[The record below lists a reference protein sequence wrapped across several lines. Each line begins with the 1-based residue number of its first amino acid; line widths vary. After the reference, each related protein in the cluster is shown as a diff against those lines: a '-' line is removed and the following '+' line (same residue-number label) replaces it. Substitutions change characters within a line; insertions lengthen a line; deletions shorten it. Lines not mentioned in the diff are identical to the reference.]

1 MITMATKALRSGI
14 EQLDFL
20 VAALCGVVLLLEGY
34 DIAAIGYAVPSIADA
49 WRLAPSSFTS
59 TLVAGS
65 VGLLLGSVGV
75 GILGDRLGRK
85 PVLIGCVASFGV
97 FSLFTAFAGSLF
109 QLSAMRSLTGLGLG
123 GGLPLS
129 IALTSD
135 FALPMRQGRLVILM
149 SLGVPTGMALG
160 GLLASR
166 LVQAFGWPTIFI
178 VGGVLPFMMVPVL
191 ALWLPESTTLR
202 VTRSNPVIALFRD
215 RLAVSTV
222 LLWAMNF
229 LCMSTFYLIL
239 LWTPSILH
247 LAGAGT
253 SSAIFTTSIY
263 GIGGILGPLLTASVI
278 DRGAERILTYTTAF
292 GAISVLAIGLFDMQ
306 FGLFSIVIFAAG
318 MGMGSSQSGL
328 NSLSG
333 RIYPP
338 AIRSTGAGW
347 ALGLGRVGAIA
358 GPAIGG
364 ALLVLGIGVHGM
376 FIVAAIPI
384 AVATLLMAL
393 LGRSRATVELP

>member
-149 SLGVPTGMALG
+149 SLGVPTGFTLG

-166 LVQAFGWPTIFI
+166 LVASF
-178 VGGVLPFMMVPVL
+178 
-191 ALWLPESTTLR
+191 
-202 VTRSNPVIALFRD
+202 
-215 RLAVSTV
+215 RLACD
-222 LLWAMNF
+222 A
-229 LCMSTFYLIL
+229 
-239 LWTPSILH
+239 
-247 LAGAGT
+247 AGA
-253 SSAIFTTSIY
+253 
-263 GIGGILGPLLTASVI
+263 
-278 DRGAERILTYTTAF
+278 RIW
-292 GAISVLAIGLFDMQ
+292 SPRHVHR
-306 FGLFSIVIFAAG
+306 
-318 MGMGSSQSGL
+318 
-328 NSLSG
+328 LS
-333 RIYPP
+333 R
-338 AIRSTGAGW
+338 
-347 ALGLGRVGAIA
+347 
-358 GPAIGG
+358 
-364 ALLVLGIGVHGM
+364 
-376 FIVAAIPI
+376 
-384 AVATLLMAL
+384 
-393 LGRSRATVELP
+393 